1 MKGLRGPARCTA
13 PAAVLTW
20 AALAVL
26 VGCDAGTGLEMISMP
41 TPPGWESTLLA
52 ERAAKDRQFRFD
64 PESPLLAEDRTG
76 FEAEYWAPDESYYF
90 VGPVHYHENPEQFTI
105 ITTTGKPRPC
115 EKLGWIDFR
124 LDGQQRQLQV
134 YRLLDNEAPDEASSF
149 FLPFTDGTTGEET
162 YPAGRYIDLQ
172 GSPGGPFVLDFNAA
186 YNPWCAYG
194 APERFACPT
203 TPAENR
209 LDIRI
214 EAGERGYKRE
224 TGGAPAEVR

>member
-1 MKGLRGPARCTA
+1 MKPVRQPAGCKV
-13 PAAVLTW
+13 PAAVLIGI
-20 AALAVL
+20 ALAAL
-26 VGCDAGTGLEMISMP
+26 VGCDVGSDQQMVSMP
-41 TPPGWESTLLA
+41 TPPDWESTLLS

-64 PESPLLAEDRTG
+64 PESPVLAEDRAG
-76 FEAEYWAPDESYYF
+76 FEAEYWPPDASYYL
-90 VGPVHYHENPEQFTI
+90 VGPVRYHENPEQFTI

-124 LDGQQRQLQV
+124 LAGQDQRLQV

-162 YPAGRYIDLQ
+162 YPAGRYVDLR
-172 GSPGGPFVLDFNAA
+172 GPAGGPFVLDFNAA

-214 EAGERGYKRE
+214 EAGEKGYERE
-224 TGGAPAEVR
+224 TGGAPAEPE